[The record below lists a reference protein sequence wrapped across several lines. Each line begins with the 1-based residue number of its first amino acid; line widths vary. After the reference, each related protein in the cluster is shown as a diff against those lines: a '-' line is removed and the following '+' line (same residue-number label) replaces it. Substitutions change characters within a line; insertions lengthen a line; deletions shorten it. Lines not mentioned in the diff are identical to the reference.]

1 MSGSAGRDTNRMAV
15 VARMLP
21 IRVYEAG
28 QKVMIAAP
36 MPGLAPQ
43 DISVTVDGERVSIR
57 GAERGPHQHGVH
69 LVEAEWTVGPYV
81 RDVHLPGPVTA
92 ALTNV
97 TYGNGVL
104 VVAMPRTQS
113 EESGAA
119 EIRLETIAPARG
131 QRVGHFG
138 RVPKRT
144 TTAEHRRAK
153 NAQQGSLHY
162 RVSPIISSPP
172 GATAR
177 LRD

>member
-1 MSGSAGRDTNRMAV
+1 VSGSAGRDTNRMAV

-28 QKVMIAAP
+28 QKIMIAAP

-43 DISVTVDGERVSIR
+43 DISVAVDGERVSIR
-57 GAERGPHQHGVH
+57 GAERGPHQHSVH
-69 LVEAEWTVGPYV
+69 LVEVEWTVGPYV

-113 EESGAA
+113 EEPGAA
-119 EIRLETIAPARG
+119 EIRLETIAPTRG

-153 NAQQGSLHY
+153 NAQQGSLHTELA
-162 RVSPIISSPP
+162 RLPSSPP

-177 LRD
+177 LRA

>member
-1 MSGSAGRDTNRMAV
+1 VSGSAGRETNRMAAV
-15 VARMLP
+15 TRMLP

-36 MPGLAPQ
+36 MPGLTPQ

-69 LVEAEWTVGPYV
+69 LVEAGWTVGPYV

-113 EESGAA
+113 EEPGAA
-119 EIRLETIAPARG
+119 EIRLETIAPTRG

-153 NAQQGSLHY
+153 NAQQGSPHY
-162 RVSPIISSPP
+162 RVRPLTSSRP

-177 LRD
+177 LRG